1 MTDYT
6 KLVSIGDK
14 FGMLT
19 VIGELPKRHFKSG
32 AKRMW
37 LCECECGRTKAI
49 QENNLKSG
57 KSRSCGCARIGSHLG
72 FRKENARHRERLYRI
87 WVCMRHR
94 CRSGNG
100 KNAKW
105 YKNVGIRV
113 CDEWEDYEVFKEWAL
128 RTGYNEKA
136 NFGECTIDRI
146 NPFGNYEPSNCRW
159 ATVKEQ
165 NNNTRKQYERRM
177 AADGTV

>member
-1 MTDYT
+1 
-6 KLVSIGDK
+6 
-14 FGMLT
+14 
-19 VIGELPKRHFKSG
+19 
-32 AKRMW
+32 
-37 LCECECGRTKAI
+37 
-49 QENNLKSG
+49 
-57 KSRSCGCARIGSHLG
+57 
-72 FRKENARHRERLYRI
+72 
-87 WVCMRHR
+87 MRHR

-113 CDEWEDYEVFKEWAL
+113 CDEWDDYEVFKEWAL

-136 NFGECTIDRI
+136 KFGECTIDRI

-165 NNNTRKQYERRM
+165 NNNTRKQYERRI
-177 AADGTV
+177 AENGTV